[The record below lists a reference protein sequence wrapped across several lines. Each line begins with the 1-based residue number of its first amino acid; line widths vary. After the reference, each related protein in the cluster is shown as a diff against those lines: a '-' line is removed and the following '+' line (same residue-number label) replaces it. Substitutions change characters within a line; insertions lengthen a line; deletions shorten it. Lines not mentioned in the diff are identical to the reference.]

1 MMACRRSP
9 YQGDPRSY
17 ESYYGSQVGH
27 GMPVFLGAR
36 VQRGHGLGNL
46 FAGLVRAAMP
56 LVKKGVKAIGKQGM
70 KTGIQI
76 AGDVFSG
83 HKPKQAA
90 KRRAKQAGLRLIGS
104 ALGQHPLVR
113 EPQEGA
119 LSHEDV
125 MGVELV
131 SQVVAMLTNVAGLQ
145 KESHQ
150 VIQSVHCQA
159 SGGKTSLTNTAA
171 GAAWLLYTTAL
182 ASV

>member
-90 KRRAKQAGLRLIGS
+90 KRRAKQAGLQLIGS
-104 ALGQHPLVR
+104 ALGQHPPGTR
-113 EPQEGA
+113 ATRGRTQSRGR
-119 LSHEDV
+119 DGR
-125 MGVELV
+125 GV
-131 SQVVAMLTNVAGLQ
+131 G
-145 KESHQ
+145 
-150 VIQSVHCQA
+150 QS
-159 SGGKTSLTNTAA
+159 SGGHAHQRGRATKRKSSSHPVSSL
-171 GAAWLLYTTAL
+171 
-182 ASV
+182 SSKRRKDIFD